1 MQKEDDSL
9 LFKRYNVVIK
19 EVYTVSLPLI
29 DIIIRVSLVIATAIL
44 FTIVFV
50 AYLRLKNRKLLFVS
64 IGFGIFF
71 IHAIITLPE
80 LFGPTYVID
89 ENTHLIIHLVAL
101 LFILLG
107 TLKD

>member
-1 MQKEDDSL
+1 M
-9 LFKRYNVVIK
+9 
-19 EVYTVSLPLI
+19 SLPIL
-29 DIIIRVSLVIATAIL
+29 DIALRISLVIATGIL

-50 AYLRLKNRKLLFVS
+50 AYLRLKNRKLLFLS
-64 IGFGIFF
+64 TGFGIFF
-71 IHAIITLPE
+71 VHALIYIPE
-80 LFGPTYVID
+80 LFGDTYNIG

>member
-1 MQKEDDSL
+1 M
-9 LFKRYNVVIK
+9 
-19 EVYTVSLPLI
+19 SLPIL
-29 DIIIRVSLVIATAIL
+29 DIVLRISLVIATGIL

-50 AYLRLKNRKLLFVS
+50 AYLRLKNRKLLFLS
-64 IGFGIFF
+64 TGFGIFF
-71 IHAIITLPE
+71 VHALIYIPE
-80 LFGPTYVID
+80 LFGPTYNIG

>member
-1 MQKEDDSL
+1 M
-9 LFKRYNVVIK
+9 
-19 EVYTVSLPLI
+19 SLPLF
-29 DIIIRVSLVIATAIL
+29 DIILRIALVIATGIL

-50 AYLRLKNRKLLFVS
+50 AYLRLKNRKLLFLS
-64 IGFGIFF
+64 TGFGIFF
-71 IHAIITLPE
+71 VHALIYIPE
-80 LFGPTYVID
+80 LFGPTYLIG

>member
-1 MQKEDDSL
+1 M
-9 LFKRYNVVIK
+9 
-19 EVYTVSLPLI
+19 SLPLL
-29 DIIIRVSLVIATAIL
+29 DIALRISLVIATGIL

-50 AYLRLKNRKLLFVS
+50 AYLRLKNRKLLFLS
-64 IGFGIFF
+64 TGFGIFF
-71 IHAIITLPE
+71 VHALIYIPE
-80 LFGPTYVID
+80 LFGPSYTIG